1 MEKYASTDA
10 LIIISATDLFWVCS
24 CIIFTRL
31 RSSRGSKETQN
42 TATQAGMTG

>member
-10 LIIISATDLFWVCS
+10 LIIISAIFWVCS
-24 CIIFTRL
+24 WVIFTRL